1 MIRPRGI
8 SQLFRPGALVDP
20 YPLYHELRS
29 TDPVHWDDYWRAWAV
44 TRYADVVSA
53 LNDPR
58 FAAARLSRPPSQ
70 ASQDVAASAHQ
81 SLSRQ
86 ILFCDPPD
94 HTRMRGLINKLFM
107 AQSIASLRP
116 LVQQIAD
123 QLIDRVEPSGRL
135 DAIRDL
141 GNKLPVMTIMSIM
154 GMPPEDL
161 DLIKRWCDEY
171 ADLSAFAFDR
181 IAQALEAWRSLTEY
195 FRSLVSNRRAAPQ
208 SDLLSSLIV
217 EGEQRGVI
225 SSDELLANC
234 VLLLT
239 AGHETTTNL
248 IGNGLLALLRNPDQL
263 QKLRDDPNLI
273 NGAVEELLRFDSPVQ
288 LTTRLVSEDMEFA
301 GRRLKKGQTVY
312 LVLGAANR
320 DPEQFADPDRLEITR
335 QECRHLAFGHGI
347 HFCLG
352 ASLGRLEGQ
361 IALNTLL
368 RRLPRLRQEECE
380 IEWHPNPVIRGV
392 IALPLCF

>member
-1 MIRPRGI
+1 
-8 SQLFRPGALVDP
+8 
-20 YPLYHELRS
+20 
-29 TDPVHWDDYWRAWAV
+29 
-44 TRYADVVSA
+44 
-53 LNDPR
+53 
-58 FAAARLSRPPSQ
+58 
-70 ASQDVAASAHQ
+70 
-81 SLSRQ
+81 
-86 ILFCDPPD
+86 
-94 HTRMRGLINKLFM
+94 MRGLINKLFM